1 MACGFQQIGMLGWYP
16 AEGISGTN
24 FRDRALV
31 AVHTTIVPDLEEQR
45 PVAETVASFDAL
57 RATDAKPLVYRVFV
71 IRILD
76 EAAFDSRCRAE
87 LVFSTGIQIIWRRF
101 EIPCAQLTIAA

>member
-1 MACGFQQIGMLGWYP
+1 MLGGYP

-24 FRDRALV
+24 LCNRALV

-57 RATDAKPLVYRVFV
+57 RASDAKPLVYRVFV
-71 IRILD
+71 IGILD
-76 EAAFDSRCRAE
+76 ETAFDRRGRAE
-87 LVFSTGIQIIWRRF
+87 LVFSTGIQIIRRRF
-101 EIPCAQLTIAA
+101 EIPGAKLTVAA